1 MNAEALTEPIL
12 ALAGV
17 IESRRGAPL
26 PASDPSL
33 DHAPVGADPL
43 VYQLVYSML
52 LWEGSHDLAARCLEA
67 VRAEVVDFNELRV
80 CSVAEVCAML
90 PRDCPNRTERVD
102 RLLTALNAV
111 FLREHGL
118 SLAHLNALP
127 KREARQYLDA
137 VPGLPQFAAAR
148 VLLVSLG
155 GHAFPADSRIA
166 RVLEEAGVIEAS
178 DAQNPELGSKLE
190 RAIRAADAP
199 RVYALLEAD
208 ACELPPRKGGGT
220 ARKQAGAKPPRTTT
234 PGVTADTPSAT
245 PGPDAEP
252 SEHVEG
258 KES

>member
-1 MNAEALTEPIL
+1 VNTEALTEPIL
-12 ALAGV
+12 ALAGA
-17 IESRRGAPL
+17 IESRRGAP
-26 PASDPSL
+26 ASDPSL
-33 DHAPVGADPL
+33 DRTPVGADPL

-80 CSVAEVCAML
+80 CSVGEVCAML

-118 SLAHLNALP
+118 TLSHLGALP

-166 RVLEEAGVIEAS
+166 RVLAEAGVIDAA
-178 DAQNPELGSKLE
+178 DAQNPDLGSRLE
-190 RAIRAADAP
+190 RAVRAADAP

-208 ACELPPRKGGGT
+208 ACELPARRGG
-220 ARKQAGAKPPRTTT
+220 ARRPATPKPARTTPTST
-234 PGVTADTPSAT
+234 PAGTPE
-245 PGPDAEP
+245 PGENGD
-252 SEHVEG
+252 G